1 MPDPTVVDSV
11 RSVFLATRIPF
22 SVLLPVCIL
31 IVLPIV
37 YLAATTW
44 SRDRALKKLPGTY
57 APVVPSRLPFGLDVA
72 MRCVYE
78 LATHGF
84 HEYVRDILATKPGR
98 TIEFHILDKRMI
110 VTDNPEN
117 IKEMMSVQFDT
128 FGKGDLTHH
137 IFRNC
142 FRGSIFG
149 SEGAEWAAHRAQL
162 KPHVGTMRP
171 SDPEKLENH
180 FLEMLQKNI
189 PDDGSPV
196 EVYDMLDMMLL
207 ETVIDIFVDPSKD
220 PEYKYID
227 PRPFVNGVNAL
238 LKINTFRVLL
248 GNVSRLVSDTL
259 VARASTQALHEYLG
273 SHVRWIRKLQS
284 SNYSEKPKK
293 EWTLMETFASEPLPD
308 SAYRSKFVSL
318 LSASKDPVGMIVVWV
333 IYELGRRPEIV
344 DKLREEIIAT
354 IGDDINTLPTDAQ
367 LRSMKYLQNIIKEAM
382 RMYHPFGFNIRC
394 PNKDTVL
401 PTGGGANG
409 DQPLPILRE
418 TFIVVNIM
426 GLHRRADIV
435 GADTDVFRPERW
447 DTFKPSPWEY
457 MPFHRG
463 PRNCLGMA
471 FGQYA
476 MAYLIVRL
484 YQLYDI
490 LPADNIVQRIKV
502 EMNTKVSHPVNMRF
516 YPRQSVSSPRLQ
528 KDEVLP

>member
-1 MPDPTVVDSV
+1 
-11 RSVFLATRIPF
+11 
-22 SVLLPVCIL
+22 
-31 IVLPIV
+31 
-37 YLAATTW
+37 
-44 SRDRALKKLPGTY
+44 
-57 APVVPSRLPFGLDVA
+57 

-171 SDPEKLENH
+171 SDPEKLEKH
-180 FLEMLQKNI
+180 FLQMLKKNI

-220 PEYKYID
+220 PEYKHID

-284 SNYSEKPKK
+284 SNYGEKPKK

-308 SAYRSKFVSL
+308 S
-318 LSASKDPVGMIVVWV
+318 DPVGMIVVWV

-382 RMYHPFGFNIRC
+382 RMYHPF
-394 PNKDTVL
+394 
-401 PTGGGANG
+401 
-409 DQPLPILRE
+409 
-418 TFIVVNIM
+418 VNIM

-447 DTFKPSPWEY
+447 DTFKPGPWEY

-528 KDEVLP
+528 KDEVLL

>member
-1 MPDPTVVDSV
+1 MADPIVATNFRSLLW
-11 RSVFLATRIPF
+11 RTGISQSVFLGVCVLLALPLVYLVATRW
-22 SVLLPVCIL
+22 
-31 IVLPIV
+31 
-37 YLAATTW
+37 A
-44 SRDRALKKLPGTY
+44 RHHALKKLPGTY

-72 MRCVYE
+72 FRCVYE
-78 LATHGF
+78 LATDGF
-84 HEYVRDILATKPGR
+84 HEYTRDILATSPGR
-98 TIEFHILDKRMI
+98 TIEFHLLDKRMV

-117 IKEMMSVQFDT
+117 IKDMMSVQFDT

-162 KPHVGTMRP
+162 KPFIAAMRP

-180 FLEMLQKNI
+180 FLEMLQKNV
-189 PDDGSPV
+189 PTDGSPI

-220 PEYKYID
+220 PEYKHIN

-248 GNVSRLVSDTL
+248 GNISRLVSDKL
-259 VARASTQALHEYLG
+259 IAKRSTQALHEYLNH
-273 SHVRWIRKLQS
+273 HVRWVHKLQNHRDDKS
-284 SNYSEKPKK
+284 PRKPG
-293 EWTLMETFASEPLPD
+293 TMMEAFASESLSD

-344 DKLREEIIAT
+344 DKLREEIIAA
-354 IGDDINTLPTDAQ
+354 IGDDVNTLPTDAQ
-367 LRSMKYLQNIIKEAM
+367 LRSIKYLQNIIKEAM

-401 PTGGGANG
+401 PTGGGPNG
-409 DQPLPILRE
+409 DQPVPILRE

-435 GADTDVFRPERW
+435 GEDTEVFRPERW
-447 DTFKPSPWEY
+447 DTFKPGPWEY

-463 PRNCLGMA
+463 PRNCLGQA

-476 MAYLIVRL
+476 MGYLIVRL

-490 LPADNIVQRIKV
+490 IPADTVVQRIKV
-502 EMNTKVSHPVNMRF
+502 EMNTKVSSPVNMRF
-516 YPRQSVSSPRLQ
+516 YPRRTVSDPRLKKQ
-528 KDEVLP
+528 S